1 MTRIGFIG
9 AGKVGTALGSYLRS
23 KGCNVSGY
31 YDQLDAMAIAA
42 AEVTGSTC
50 FGSIGQLLDAS
61 EQVFIT
67 VPDDKIASVWEF
79 CRHLPV
85 AGKGFFHCSGT
96 LSSEVF
102 ERASEAGVHVGSA
115 HPVCAVSSHSTGEVF
130 SGKFFVLEGDAT
142 GIEMLKSMMMT
153 TGNDYHVIGKA
164 DKARYHAAMV
174 AASNLCCALAQMSE
188 DWLSSCGFDKETA
201 HALIIPLMKGNIDNI
216 ALKGCV
222 EGLTGPVERNDVGTV
237 TKHMNLLNGDDR
249 EIYRRLSLRLVSM
262 AELKHP
268 DNDYTNLKE
277 VLQR

>member
-23 KGCNVSGY
+23 KGCDISGY
-31 YDQLDAMAIAA
+31 YDQLNAMAVSA
-42 AEVTGSTC
+42 AEATDSRC
-50 FGSIGQLLDAS
+50 YDSIEQLLDSS
-61 EQVFIT
+61 EQVFVT
-67 VPDDKIASVWEF
+67 VPDDKIALVWAS

-96 LSSEVF
+96 MSSAVF
-102 ERASEAGVHVGSA
+102 EGASEAGAYTGSA

-164 DKARYHAAMV
+164 DKARYHAATV
-174 AASNLCCALAQMSE
+174 AASNLCCALARMSE
-188 DWLSSCGFDKETA
+188 DWLLSCGFDTETA
-201 HALIIPLMKGNIDNI
+201 HALIVPLMKGNIDNI
-216 ALKGCV
+216 AQKGCV
-222 EGLTGPVERNDVGTV
+222 EALTGPVERNDIGTV
-237 TKHMNLLNGDDR
+237 TKHLDLLDGDDR
-249 EIYRRLSLRLVSM
+249 EIYRLLSLRLVSM
-262 AELKHP
+262 AEQKHP